1 MSDIPVVQLLKIN
14 ALMFLFFMVDEDI
27 NLPIFMVDGDIN
39 LPIFMV
45 DGDINLQDQRRPRR
59 SIAKNQCSNV
69 SIFYG

>member
-1 MSDIPVVQLLKIN
+1 
-14 ALMFLFFMVDEDI
+14 MFLFFMVDEDI

-45 DGDINLQDQRRPRR
+45 DGDINLQIFMVDGDINLQDQRRPRR